1 MRALPQKGV
10 AIPIWV
16 LIAMTMKVI
25 DMTMV
30 QLYDTTLRDGAQSE
44 GISFS
49 VVDKLH
55 IARKLDELGIH
66 YIEGGWPG
74 SNPKDAEFFQRLQE
88 LKLKHARVA
97 VFGSTRRRGIRAED
111 DNNLTMLVKAGVR
124 VATIVGKSS
133 DLQVTHVIKA
143 TLDENL
149 EMIAD
154 SVRYLKTNGLTVFLD
169 AEHFFDGFKHNPEYS
184 LKTLE
189 VAARAG
195 AKCLVLCDTNGG
207 ALPEEIAKAVKAAAK
222 ATTVPLGI
230 HCHNDGGLAV
240 ANTLAAVRAGAAQV
254 QGTING
260 LGERCGNTDLC
271 TIIAALKIKMEVDCV
286 SDKQLSTLTEVS
298 RYVSELANQLPD
310 PFAPYVGASAFSHK
324 AGYHMDGVNKWPDAY
339 QHIDPA
345 RVGNRQRT
353 VVSDQSGKRN
363 IIAKASELGIDL
375 PVEAKETQALLQHV
389 KELESR
395 GFQYDNA
402 EASFE
407 LLLHRARPGYRP
419 PFELVDFMV
428 VVESRRRP
436 STRKAQDEML
446 SEAVVKVKV
455 SGEMIHTAAE
465 GDGPVNALD
474 MALRKALLQFYPSL
488 KQVKLVDYKV
498 RILEESTG
506 TESQVRVLIESSDG
520 TDEWHTVGG
529 STNIIEA
536 SWLALADSLEWW
548 LLKHGQ

>member
-1 MRALPQKGV
+1 LKS
-10 AIPIWV
+10 
-16 LIAMTMKVI
+16 
-25 DMTMV
+25 V

-55 IARKLDELGIH
+55 IARKLDELGVH

-74 SNPKDAEFFQRLQE
+74 SNPKDAEFFQRISE
-88 LKLKHARVA
+88 LKLKNARVA
-97 VFGSTRRRGIRAED
+97 VFGSTRRRGIRAEE
-111 DNNLTMLVKAGVR
+111 DNNLTMLVEAGVK
-124 VATIVGKSS
+124 VTTIVGKSS
-133 DLQVTHVIKA
+133 DLQVTHVLKA
-143 TLDENL
+143 TLEENL
-149 EMIAD
+149 AMIAD
-154 SVRYLKTNGLTVFLD
+154 SIKYLKANGLTVFLD

-189 VAARAG
+189 VAAESG
-195 AKCLVLCDTNGG
+195 ADCLVLCDTNGG
-207 ALPEEIAKAVKAAAK
+207 ALPDEVTKAVRQAAQ
-222 ATTVPLGI
+222 ATNVPLGI
-230 HCHNDGGLAV
+230 HCHNDGGLAA
-240 ANTLAAVRAGAAQV
+240 ANTLAAVREGATQV

-260 LGERCGNTDLC
+260 LGERCGNADLC
-271 TIIAALKIKMEVDCV
+271 TIIPALKLKMGINCI
-286 SDKQLSTLTEVS
+286 SDIQLASLTEVAH
-298 RYVSELANQLPD
+298 YISELANLAPD

-345 RVGNRQRT
+345 KVGNRQRT

-363 IIAKASELGIDL
+363 IITKAKELGIDL
-375 PVEAKETQALLQHV
+375 PAEGKETQALLQHV
-389 KELESR
+389 KLLESR

-407 LLLHRARPGYRP
+407 LLLHRARPGYEP

-436 STRKAQDEML
+436 STRKTEDEML

-455 SGEMIHTAAE
+455 GKDIIHTAAE

-474 MALRKALLQFYPSL
+474 MAMRKALLQFYPSL
-488 KQVKLVDYKV
+488 SQVKLVDYKV

-520 TDEWHTVGG
+520 VNEWHTVGG
-529 STNIIEA
+529 STNLIEA

-548 LLKHGQ
+548 LVKQGK